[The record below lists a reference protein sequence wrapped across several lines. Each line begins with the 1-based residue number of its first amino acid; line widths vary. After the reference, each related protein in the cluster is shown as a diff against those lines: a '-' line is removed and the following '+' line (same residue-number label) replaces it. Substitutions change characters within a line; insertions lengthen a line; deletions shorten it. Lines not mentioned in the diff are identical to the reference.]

1 MERSKKLARCAIYTR
16 KSTEDGLEQEYNS
29 LDAQYDACTAYAL
42 SQRHE
47 GWTLVKD
54 RYDDG
59 GFSGGNLER
68 PGLKRLLVDIEAG
81 KVDIILLYKI
91 DRLTRSLSDFA
102 KIVEIL
108 DRKGASFVSI
118 TQSFN
123 TTTSM
128 GRLTLNMLLS
138 FAQFER
144 EVTGERIRDKIYASK
159 RKGIWMGG
167 PVPVG
172 YDVVER
178 KLVVNDQE
186 AEQVRHIMQL
196 YLQVNSVPELVELLA
211 RNGSLTKI
219 QQLKDGGTKGGCNFK
234 RGNLYHLLSNRIYR
248 GLTVHKGDAFEGEH
262 EAIVSEELWNRVQAK
277 LAAQGQG
284 GSSRKVSP
292 RTGVLAGLIYNAEGT
307 AMVLTHTQKGNRRFH
322 YYANRYESLGDATA
336 SRVSARDIEDI
347 VAGQLSQTLA
357 SGIQV
362 QRMLLEGSYTT
373 EHLHNVI
380 ARCNKLASELTN
392 AKCARKREIIRN
404 VTGRIELHEDRV
416 IIKIDNRGLLNAI
429 KADGSI
435 QPSNGDLIIER
446 PALRL
451 RRGKALRLVIPTTS
465 TVDSI
470 AMRDEKLITLILES
484 RDIMAQLTANPEK
497 SIPALAAEQGRCRV
511 RMMKVAKLACLD
523 PDIVTAIVEGRQP
536 LNLTPA
542 KLVGT
547 ELPLAWA
554 DQRRALGFSRLN
566 HNPTEV

>member
-1 MERSKKLARCAIYTR
+1 MDRSKKLVRCAIYTR

-47 GWTLVKD
+47 GWTVIKD

-59 GFSGGNLER
+59 GFSGGTLKR
-68 PGLKRLLVDIEAG
+68 PGLKRLLADIEAG

-167 PVPVG
+167 PVPLG
-172 YDVVER
+172 YDVIER
-178 KLVVNDQE
+178 KLVVNERE

-196 YLQVNSVPELVELLA
+196 YLTANSVPELVQILA
-211 RNGSLTKI
+211 RNGSLTKV
-219 QQLKDGGTKGGCNFK
+219 QQRKDGGTKGGIHFK

-248 GLTVHKGDAFEGEH
+248 GMTVHKGEAFEGEH
-262 EAIVSEELWNRVQAK
+262 EAIVSEELWNEVQAK
-277 LAAQGQG
+277 LAKQGQG

-292 RTGVLAGLIYNAEGT
+292 RAGVLAGLIYDGEGR

-322 YYANRYESLGDATA
+322 YYANRYETLGDSAA
-336 SRVSARDIEDI
+336 SRVSARDIEGI
-347 VAGQLSQTLA
+347 VVEQLSQTLA
-357 SGIQV
+357 SGNKV
-362 QRMLLEGSYTT
+362 QNMLLDGSYTS
-373 EHLHNVI
+373 EQLHNVI
-380 ARCNKLASELTN
+380 SRCNKLATELGA
-392 AKCARKREIIRN
+392 AKYARKQEILRSALDGID
-404 VTGRIELHEDRV
+404 VHDDRV
-416 IIKIDNRGLLNAI
+416 VIRVDNGGLLNI
-429 KADGSI
+429 IRADSSV
-435 QPSNGDLIIER
+435 QPAKVNLIIER
-446 PALRL
+446 QAIRL
-451 RRGKALRLVIPTTS
+451 RRGKALRLVIPAPTS
-465 TVDSI
+465 ESNFQL
-470 AMRDEKLITLILES
+470 RDEKLIALIVES
-484 RDIMAQLTANPEK
+484 RMVVTQLTNNPNK

-511 RMMKVAKLACLD
+511 RMMKVAKLACLA

-536 LNLTPA
+536 LKLTPG
-542 KLVGT
+542 KLLAAD
-547 ELPLAWA
+547 LPLAWA
-554 DQRRALGFSRLN
+554 EQKRLLGFG
-566 HNPTEV
+566 

>member
-1 MERSKKLARCAIYTR
+1 MDRTKKLVRCAIYTR

-47 GWTLVKD
+47 GWTVTKD

-59 GFSGGNLER
+59 GFSGGTLER
-68 PGLKRLLVDIEAG
+68 PGLKRLLAHIEAG

-167 PVPVG
+167 PVPLG

-178 KLVVNDQE
+178 KLVVNEPE
-186 AEQVRHIMQL
+186 AEQVRAIMQM
-196 YLQVNSVPELVELLA
+196 YLTAGSVPELVEMLA
-211 RNGSLTKI
+211 RTGSLTKI
-219 QQLKDGGTKGGCNFK
+219 QQCKDGGTRGGSHFK

-248 GLTVHKGDAFEGEH
+248 GMIVHKGEAFDGEH
-262 EAIVSEELWNRVQAK
+262 EAIVAEELWNQVQAK
-277 LAAQGQG
+277 LAKQGQG
-284 GSSRKVSP
+284 GSSRKVRA
-292 RTGVLAGLIYNAEGT
+292 RTGVLAGLIYDGEGR

-322 YYANRYESLGDATA
+322 YYANRYEALGDSTA
-336 SRVSARDIEDI
+336 SRVSARDIENI
-347 VAGQLSQTLA
+347 VVDQLSHTLA
-357 SGIQV
+357 SGSQIQS
-362 QRMLLEGSYTT
+362 MLLDGGYTS
-373 EHLHNVI
+373 EQLHNVI
-380 ARCNKLASELTN
+380 SRCRKLATELSS
-392 AKCARKREIIRN
+392 AKYARIQEVVRN
-404 VTGRIELHEDRV
+404 ILDRIDLHEDRV
-416 IIKIDNRGLLNAI
+416 VIRIDNRGLLNI
-429 KADGSI
+429 IIADSSV
-435 QPSNGDLIIER
+435 QPTHTNLTIER
-446 PALRL
+446 QAMRL
-451 RRGKALRLVIPTTS
+451 RRGKALRLIIPAPVS
-465 TVDSI
+465 GDY
-470 AMRDEKLITLILES
+470 AEMRDEKLIVLIAES
-484 RDIMAQLTANPEK
+484 RTIMALITDNPDK
-497 SIPALAAEQGRCRV
+497 SLPILASEQSRCRV

-536 LNLTPA
+536 PKLTPG
-542 KLVGT
+542 KLLAAD
-547 ELPLAWA
+547 LPLAWA
-554 DQRRALGFSRLN
+554 DQKRALGFG
-566 HNPTEV
+566 

>member
-1 MERSKKLARCAIYTR
+1 MERTKKLVRCAIYTR

-47 GWTLVKD
+47 GWTVTKD

-59 GFSGGNLER
+59 GFSGGTLER
-68 PGLKRLLVDIEAG
+68 PGLKRLLADIEAG

-167 PVPVG
+167 PVPLG
-172 YDVVER
+172 YDIIER
-178 KLVVNDQE
+178 KLVVNEPE
-186 AEQVRHIMQL
+186 AEQVRKIMQL
-196 YLQVNSVPELVELLA
+196 YLKASSVPELVQLLA
-211 RNGSLTKI
+211 RNGSLTKV
-219 QQLKDGGTKGGCNFK
+219 QQRKDGGTKGGVHFK

-248 GLTVHKGDAFEGEH
+248 GMTVHKGEAFEGEH
-262 EAIVSEELWNRVQAK
+262 EAIVPEELWNQVQAK
-277 LAAQGQG
+277 LAKQGQG
-284 GSSRKVSP
+284 GSSRKVGP
-292 RTGVLAGLIYNAEGT
+292 RTGVLAGLMHDGEGR

-322 YYANRYESLGDATA
+322 YYANRYETLGDSAA

-347 VAGQLSQTLA
+347 VVEQLSQTLV
-357 SGIQV
+357 SGNKV
-362 QRMLLEGSYTT
+362 QDMLLDSTYTS
-373 EHLHNVI
+373 EQLHNI
-380 ARCNKLASELTN
+380 ISRCSRLVTELGT
-392 AKCARKREIIRN
+392 AKYTRKQEILRSALDGID
-404 VTGRIELHEDRV
+404 VYDDRV
-416 IIKIDNRGLLNAI
+416 VIRVDNRGLLNI
-429 KADGSI
+429 IRADSSV
-435 QPSNGDLIIER
+435 QPATVNLIIER
-446 PALRL
+446 QAIRL
-451 RRGKALRLVIPTTS
+451 RRGKALRLVIPAPTS
-465 TVDSI
+465 ESNVQ
-470 AMRDEKLITLILES
+470 MRDEKLIALIAES
-484 RDIMAQLTANPEK
+484 RTIMALLTDNPDK
-497 SIPALAAEQGRCRV
+497 SIPALAAEQSRCRV
-511 RMMKVAKLACLD
+511 RMMKVAKLACLA

-536 LNLTPA
+536 FKLTPG
-542 KLVGT
+542 KLLAVD
-547 ELPLAWA
+547 LPLAWVE
-554 DQRRALGFSRLN
+554 QKRVLRFG
-566 HNPTEV
+566 

>member
-1 MERSKKLARCAIYTR
+1 MERTKKIVRCAIYTR

-47 GWTLVKD
+47 GWTVTND

-59 GFSGGNLER
+59 GFSGGTLER
-68 PGLKRLLVDIEAG
+68 PGLRRLLADIEAG

-167 PVPVG
+167 PVPLG

-178 KLVVNDQE
+178 KLVVNEPE
-186 AEQVRHIMQL
+186 AEKVRAIMQM
-196 YLQVNSVPELVELLA
+196 YLTVSSVPELVEMLA
-211 RNGSLTKI
+211 RNGSHTKM
-219 QQLKDGGTKGGCNFK
+219 QQRKDGGTKGGVHFK

-248 GLTVHKGDAFEGEH
+248 GMTVHKGEAFAGEH
-262 EAIVSEELWNRVQAK
+262 EAIVSEDLWNEVQSK
-277 LAAQGQG
+277 LARQGQG

-292 RTGVLAGLIYNAEGT
+292 RTGVLAGLIYDGEGR

-322 YYANRYESLGDATA
+322 YYANRYETLGDSTA
-336 SRVSARDIEDI
+336 SRVSARDIESI
-347 VAGQLSQTLA
+347 VVDQLCQTLA
-357 SGIQV
+357 SGNKV
-362 QRMLLEGSYTT
+362 QSMLLDGSYTS
-373 EHLHNVI
+373 EQLHNVI
-380 ARCNKLASELTN
+380 SRCSRLATELGS
-392 AKCARKREIIRN
+392 AKYARKQEVLRN
-404 VTGRIELHEDRV
+404 LLGRVDLHENRV
-416 IIKIDNRGLLNAI
+416 VIRIDNRSLLNI
-429 KADGSI
+429 VLADATV
-435 QPSNGDLIIER
+435 QPTPMNLTIER
-446 PALRL
+446 PAIRV
-451 RRGKALRLVIPTTS
+451 RRGKALRLVIPAQS
-465 TVDSI
+465 SGDSI
-470 AMRDEKLITLILES
+470 QMRDEKLIELIAES
-484 RDIMAQLTANPEK
+484 RTIMAQINDNPGK
-497 SIPALAAEQGRCRV
+497 SIPSLAAEQGRCRV
-511 RMMKVAKLACLD
+511 RMMKVAKLGCLA
-523 PDIVTAIVEGRQP
+523 PDIVTAIIEGRQP
-536 LNLTPA
+536 TKLTPG
-542 KLVGT
+542 KLLSVD
-547 ELPLAWA
+547 LPLAWA
-554 DQRRALGFSRLN
+554 EQKRALGFG
-566 HNPTEV
+566 

>member
-1 MERSKKLARCAIYTR
+1 MDRTKKLVRCAIYTR

-47 GWTLVKD
+47 GWTVTKD

-59 GFSGGNLER
+59 GFSGGTLER
-68 PGLKRLLVDIEAG
+68 PGLKRLLADIESG

-159 RKGIWMGG
+159 RKGLWMGG
-167 PVPVG
+167 PVPLG

-178 KLVVNDQE
+178 KLVVNEPE
-186 AEQVRHIMQL
+186 AQQVRKIMQL
-196 YLQVNSVPELVELLA
+196 YLTAKSVPELVEILA
-211 RNGSLTKI
+211 RNGSFTKV
-219 QQLKDGGTKGGCNFK
+219 QQRKDGETKGGVHFK

-248 GLTVHKGDAFEGEH
+248 GMIVHKGEAFDGEH
-262 EAIVSEELWNRVQAK
+262 EAIVSEELWNEVQSK
-277 LAAQGQG
+277 LTRQVQG
-284 GSSRKVSP
+284 GSSRKVSA
-292 RTGVLAGLIYNAEGT
+292 RTGVLAGLIYDGEGR

-322 YYANRYESLGDATA
+322 YYANRYEALGDSTA
-336 SRVSARDIEDI
+336 SRVSARDIENI
-347 VAGQLSQTLA
+347 VVDQLSQTLA
-357 SGIQV
+357 SGSQIQC
-362 QRMLLEGSYTT
+362 MLLDGSYTS
-373 EHLHNVI
+373 EQLHNLI
-380 ARCNKLASELTN
+380 SRCGKLATELGV
-392 AKCARKREIIRN
+392 AKYARKQDVVRN
-404 VTGRIELHEDRV
+404 ILDRIDLYDDRV
-416 IIKIDNRGLLNAI
+416 VIRVDNHGLLNI
-429 KADGSI
+429 VRADSTV
-435 QPSNGDLIIER
+435 QPLHLNLTIER
-446 PALRL
+446 RAIRL
-451 RRGKALRLVIPTTS
+451 RRGKAMRLVIPAPS
-465 TVDSI
+465 SGDSI
-470 AMRDEKLITLILES
+470 QMRDDKLIALIAES
-484 RDIMAQLTANPEK
+484 RTIMAQITDNPDK
-497 SIPALAAEQGRCRV
+497 SIPILAAEQGRCRV
-511 RMMKVAKLACLD
+511 RMMKIAKLACLD

-536 LNLTPA
+536 LKLTPG
-542 KLVGT
+542 KLLAT

-554 DQRRALGFSRLN
+554 EQKRTLGFG
-566 HNPTEV
+566 

>member
-1 MERSKKLARCAIYTR
+1 MERTKRMVRCAIYTR

-47 GWTLVKD
+47 GWTVTKD

-59 GFSGGNLER
+59 GFSGGTLER
-68 PGLKRLLVDIEAG
+68 PGLKQLLSDIEAG
-81 KVDIILLYKI
+81 KIDIILLYKI

-167 PVPVG
+167 PVPLG

-178 KLVVNDQE
+178 KLVVNDPE
-186 AEQVRHIMQL
+186 AEQVRKIMQL
-196 YLQVNSVPELVELLA
+196 YLTASSVPDLVEILA
-211 RNGSLTKI
+211 RHKIYSKI
-219 QQLKDGGTKGGCNFK
+219 QQRKDGTTKGGIQFK

-248 GLTVHKGDAFEGEH
+248 GMTVHKGEAFDGEH
-262 EAIVSEELWNRVQAK
+262 EAIVSEQLWNVVQAK
-277 LAAQGQG
+277 LAKQGQG

-292 RTGVLAGLIYNAEGT
+292 RTGVLAGLIYDGEGR

-322 YYANRYESLGDATA
+322 YYANRYETLGDSTA
-336 SRVSARDIEDI
+336 ARVSARDIENI
-347 VAGQLSQTLA
+347 VVGQLSQTLG
-357 SGIQV
+357 SGSQIQS
-362 QRMLLEGSYTT
+362 MLLDGSYTS
-373 EHLHNVI
+373 EQLHNLI
-380 ARCNKLASELTN
+380 SRCGKLATELGA
-392 AKCARKREIIRN
+392 AKYARKQDVVRN
-404 VTGRIELHEDRV
+404 ILDRIDLHDDRV
-416 IIKIDNRGLLNAI
+416 IIRVDNRGLLNI
-429 KADGSI
+429 VRADSSV
-435 QPSNGDLIIER
+435 QPSHLNLTIER
-446 PALRL
+446 RAMRL
-451 RRGKALRLVIPTTS
+451 RRGKAMRLVITAPS
-465 TVDSI
+465 PDDSNQL
-470 AMRDEKLITLILES
+470 RDDKLIALIAES
-484 RDIMAQLTANPEK
+484 RTIMAQIVGNPDK

-511 RMMKVAKLACLD
+511 RMMKVAKLSCLD

-536 LNLTPA
+536 PKITPG
-542 KLVGT
+542 KLLAAD
-547 ELPLAWA
+547 LPLAWGE
-554 DQRRALGFSRLN
+554 QKRVLGFG
-566 HNPTEV
+566 